1 MIVEFYDG
9 ESASIKSFAVK
20 KKSEIKVT
28 TRFMSRK
35 LLMFAKFSL
44 KSLIYTLPE
53 TLYFPN
59 EIVKEIYEKYQINR
73 ILCYHILTDTD
84 STSMQFVI
92 LSDPSSNFPEC
103 DVRDIIFEVIVKT
116 EILKRFDTSHPFWK
130 NFNAQKAKIQKK
142 LGLYEIEN
150 VDDPCYVTLAVNPKE
165 YFEFFK
171 SYSTNKK
178 HKGIKKGS
186 KGMDSEN

>member
-84 STSMQFVI
+84 STSLLLVI
-92 LSDPSSNFPEC
+92 M
-103 DVRDIIFEVIVKT
+103 K
-116 EILKRFDTSHPFWK
+116 
-130 NFNAQKAKIQKK
+130 
-142 LGLYEIEN
+142 
-150 VDDPCYVTLAVNPKE
+150 
-165 YFEFFK
+165 
-171 SYSTNKK
+171 NKK
-178 HKGIKKGS
+178 
-186 KGMDSEN
+186 

>member
-1 MIVEFYDG
+1 MIVEFYDS

-28 TRFMSRK
+28 TRIMSGK
-35 LLMFAKFSL
+35 LLMFAKLSL

-84 STSMQFVI
+84 STSLLFIVI
-92 LSDPSSNFPEC
+92 SEASSDYEESKI
-103 DVRDIIFEVIVKT
+103 RDHF
-116 EILKRFDTSHPFWK
+116 
-130 NFNAQKAKIQKK
+130 
-142 LGLYEIEN
+142 
-150 VDDPCYVTLAVNPKE
+150 
-165 YFEFFK
+165 
-171 SYSTNKK
+171 
-178 HKGIKKGS
+178 
-186 KGMDSEN
+186 